1 MIEND
6 DFFERLRRDAQ
17 SLQRR
22 PDAATLDR
30 IRLRIEARIAPP
42 RETVFELLAA
52 WFRPVTVAMS
62 AIALAAAIGIA
73 AYTISDGSYDDTVQI
88 VMGGETYSVGR

>member
-22 PDAATLDR
+22 PDAVTLDR
-30 IRLRIEARIAPP
+30 IRLRIEARIAAP

>member
-22 PDAATLDR
+22 PDTATLDR
-30 IRLRIEARIAPP
+30 IRLRIEARIAPS